1 MMSEERHRL
10 HWITAVIELVKT
22 LKEAILPL
30 IVIVV
35 ANGLGREKTGNFWLD
50 NISVFIFGLFI
61 VFTAVAGLIKWKRF
75 VYWFEDGELRIEH
88 GLFVKKKRYIPFER
102 IQSLDYTEG
111 IFHRPFGLVKVKVE
125 TAGGSGKDQAEAELT
140 AVTRAEADR
149 VSREIADAKRM
160 KRMPSAEAAETT
172 GTEAEGVPPEV
183 PEADGAP
190 ARTVFRMENRDI
202 VFLSAISGRIGLIFS
217 GMAVLM
223 SQFSDIL
230 PYELIFDELAA
241 FVKFGVLIIAAAV
254 LAVLLVG
261 WVISVVWTFLSFYGF
276 QVAFDGDDLF
286 ISRGLLEKKRITVPL
301 NRIQAVRM
309 SENPFQKLF
318 GYRSVK
324 VHSAGGG
331 EESGAVISLFP
342 LVKRD
347 RVNAL
352 LGELFPELD
361 LDAELARTPG
371 RSRPYFYRIDFVW
384 MIPVI
389 GLASWFLFP
398 YGLLTLLIVPAV
410 ILLGMWQHRSGGWAI
425 SGRQLTVRW
434 RGFAL
439 QTVYVFRRRI
449 QSMEERQT
457 VFQKRK
463 DVATV
468 NVSFKSGTGASVAPV
483 RHIDRA
489 DAERLMDWYDP
500 RDRTGREAALEK
512 GRAVHE

>member
-10 HWITAVIELVKT
+10 HPITAVIELVKT

-50 NISVFIFGLFI
+50 NISIFIFGLFI

-149 VSREIADAKRM
+149 VSLEIAEAKRL
-160 KRMPSAEAAETT
+160 KRMPADGGVATA
-172 GTEAEGVPPEV
+172 GTEERVAMPELPAEE
-183 PEADGAP
+183 ET
-190 ARTVFRMENRDI
+190 ARTVFRMGNRDI

-217 GMAVLM
+217 GMAVLL

-241 FVKFGVLIIAAAV
+241 FVKFGVFLVALVV
-254 LAVLLVG
+254 LAVMLVG

-286 ISRGLLEKKRITVPL
+286 ISRGLLEKKRMTVPL
-301 NRIQAVRM
+301 KRIQAVRV
-309 SENPFQKLF
+309 SENPFQKMF

-331 EESGAVISLFP
+331 EEAGAVISLFP
-342 LVKRD
+342 LVKQE
-347 RVNAL
+347 RVHEL
-352 LGELFPELD
+352 LGELFPELE
-361 LDAELARTPG
+361 LGAELARTPD

-398 YGLLTLLIVPAV
+398 YGLLTLLLVPAA
-410 ILLGMWQHRSGGWAI
+410 ILLGMWQHRSAGWAI

-449 QSMEERQT
+449 QSLQVRQT

-468 NVSFKSGTGASVAPV
+468 NASFKSGTGASVAPM
-483 RHIDRA
+483 RHIDRS
-489 DAERLMDWYDP
+489 DAERIMAWYDP
-500 RDRTGREAALEK
+500 QHRKGREAIPVNGGA
-512 GRAVHE
+512 AHE